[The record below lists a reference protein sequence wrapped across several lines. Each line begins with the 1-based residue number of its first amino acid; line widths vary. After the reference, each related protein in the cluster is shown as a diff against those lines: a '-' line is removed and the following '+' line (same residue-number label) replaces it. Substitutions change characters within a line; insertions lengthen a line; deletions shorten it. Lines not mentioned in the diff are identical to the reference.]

1 MVFCIAEIMN
11 ADALSEL
18 ARIMESARFQD
29 GRETAGWA
37 ARLVKNN
44 RQLGREGEASRR
56 ARSLVLDALR
66 RNAVFAAAALPRHI
80 RPPLLVRYEPD
91 MAYGGHVD
99 DALMGGDDPVR
110 SDLSV
115 TVFLNDPA
123 EYEGGELILD
133 MPGGE
138 QVFKLPLGAA
148 VVYSSTT
155 LHRVEPVT
163 AGARRAAVTWV
174 QSLVRDG
181 ARREILFDLDR
192 TRRAIFETQGKTAEF
207 DTLSKTYAN
216 LLRMWAE
223 P

>member
-1 MVFCIAEIMN
+1 MN

-80 RPPLLVRYEPD
+80 RSPLLVRYEPG
-91 MAYGGHVD
+91 MAYGDHVD

-110 SDLSV
+110 S
-115 TVFLNDPA
+115 
-123 EYEGGELILD
+123 EIG
-133 MPGGE
+133 
-138 QVFKLPLGAA
+138 
-148 VVYSSTT
+148 
-155 LHRVEPVT
+155 
-163 AGARRAAVTWV
+163 RAHV
-174 QSLVRDG
+174 
-181 ARREILFDLDR
+181 
-192 TRRAIFETQGKTAEF
+192 
-207 DTLSKTYAN
+207 
-216 LLRMWAE
+216 
-223 P
+223 